1 MPGTLISGPA
11 GAGKSE
17 RARQVLGET
26 LGPAVLVEFQEIYA
40 MLLGIE
46 RLPSG
51 RYPERL
57 DRHAYALPLTEY
69 VRRTAITA
77 ARERDIHAIVTN
89 SDGTPE
95 RRTALLGF
103 LGPGSAEI
111 VVDPGEEVVTRR
123 LSGRDGKLS
132 EQCREAKNRWY
143 GNRPYGGG
151 RGGGRRR

>member
-11 GAGKSE
+11 GAGKSQ

-26 LGPAVLVEFQEIYA
+26 LGPAVLIEFQELYA
-40 MLLGIE
+40 TLLGIE

-57 DRHAYALPLTEY
+57 DSDAYALPLTEY

-77 ARERDIHAIVTN
+77 ARERDITVIVTN

-103 LGPGSAEI
+103 IGPGSSEI
-111 VVDPGEEVVTRR
+111 VVDPGEDVVTRN
-123 LSGRDGKLS
+123 LSRGGKLS
-132 EQCREAKNRWY
+132 NQCRDAKDRWY
-143 GNRPYGGG
+143 KNRPYSGG